1 MSLVVTFVENVVETG
16 SGRVSYTESG
26 TGAPIILLHSLLT
39 DRRAFDPVLEQL
51 EGRVIAMDLPG
62 FGETT
67 SVAPSIDDYAARV
80 AELIEVLGVDPG
92 EVTLIGNGLGAF
104 VALGV
109 AVHNQIGRLILIGC
123 GKSFSEEARQVF
135 ANMAAAVGAGGMEA
149 VVPTALLRIFTE
161 DYLADHPDAGAERAA
176 VLRQTD
182 TEAFMVACQA
192 LQSVDYGAMASTIVA
207 PVLIVVGEEDRAT
220 PPLMAH
226 ELHAVIPDSELVV
239 IPGVAHAPQIQEPS
253 KFMSVITPF
262 MEQR

>member
-26 TGAPIILLHSLLT
+26 IGAPIILLHSLLT
-39 DRRAFDPVLEQL
+39 DRRAFDPVVEHL

-67 SVAPSIDDYAARV
+67 SVAPTIDDYAARV
-80 AELIEVLGVDPG
+80 VELIEVLGVDPG
-92 EVTLIGNGLGAF
+92 QVTLIGNGFGAF

-109 AVHNQIGRLILIGC
+109 AVHNPIGRLILVGC

-135 ANMAAAVGAGGMEA
+135 ANMAAAVEAGGMEA

-161 DYLADHPDAGAERAA
+161 DFLADHPDAGAERAA

-182 TEAFMVACQA
+182 VDAFMVACQA
-192 LQSVDYGAMASTIVA
+192 LQSVDYGAVASTITA

-239 IPGVAHAPQIQEPS
+239 IPGVAHAPQIQDPAQ
-253 KFMSVITPF
+253 FMSVIATF